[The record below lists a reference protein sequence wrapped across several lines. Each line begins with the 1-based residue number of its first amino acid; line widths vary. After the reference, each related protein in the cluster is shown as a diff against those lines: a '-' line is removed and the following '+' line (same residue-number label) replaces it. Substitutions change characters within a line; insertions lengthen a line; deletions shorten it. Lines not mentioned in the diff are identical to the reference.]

1 MDKNSFLGIARSF
14 GSDSAQDAHDL
25 LQLRSQYP
33 FSQILHILAAKVA
46 KDLNLPSQQ
55 HDLQSAAVYS
65 TDRSVLKD
73 VMVEPFSREPESI
86 SAETRPEIN
95 EEPVA
100 VTPVSTWSPPSD
112 LIVKHDGQA
121 VATDVDKA
129 FDKIDVAETVMNDL
143 KRLNELK
150 HNFELLFADSTSTS
164 VPVQAAN
171 TSDAKAKMEEATRN
185 IEPTSEPRPVT
196 VPTRRKKRD
205 QQTDQNILD
214 EIKTSKEEIA
224 LETERQKQQIE
235 LIDQFIKAQPS
246 ITTNA
251 AKEKAPGVP
260 ATDLNSIKSGE
271 FSDNI
276 ISETLVEILLKQGKK
291 DRAIE
296 VLKKLIWKY
305 PQKKAYFA
313 SRIEDLKK

>member
-1 MDKNSFLGIARSF
+1 VDKNSFLGIAKSF
-14 GSDSAQDAHDL
+14 GSDSAEEAHDL
-25 LQLRSQYP
+25 LLLRTQYP

-73 VMVEPFSREPESI
+73 VMLEPFSRESELITPQ
-86 SAETRPEIN
+86 AN
-95 EEPVA
+95 QEPG
-100 VTPVSTWSPPSD
+100 PTWSSTPE

-121 VATDVDKA
+121 VAADVDNA

-143 KRLNELK
+143 RRLNELK
-150 HNFELLFADSTSTS
+150 HNFELLFSDSASIS
-164 VPVQAAN
+164 VPVQAASPA
-171 TSDAKAKMEEATRN
+171 TDDKAKMEDATRD
-185 IEPTSEPRPVT
+185 IEPLSEPKPVAT
-196 VPTRRKKRD
+196 VPTRRKKREPQAD
-205 QQTDQNILD
+205 LNILD
-214 EIKTSKEEIA
+214 EIKISKEEIA

-251 AKEKAPGVP
+251 AKEKTPAALP